1 MIQNIRLN
9 TFETNSSS
17 IHAMVICEGNEQNK
31 LWEEGKLYT
40 NYTGKLKTK
49 DDLLKQFEKEKD
61 EYIKEYREDE
71 GYSESDEIDDE
82 DLFESWLTYT
92 DYKNIDTWYEELEQ
106 DTTVYTTKSGDEVI
120 IHCAYGHEY

>member
-40 NYTGKLKTK
+40 KYTGELKTK

-61 EYIKEYREDE
+61 EYIKEYREDG

-106 DTTVYTTKSGDEVI
+106 DTTIYTTKSGDEVI
-120 IHCAYGHEY
+120 IHCAFGSEY